1 MYHIK
6 SAIQEVGGMMLTTA
20 RITKHLRRSSCII
33 SSRTFSSPSGTIQN
47 DQGAVPD
54 ASPAKVNPSGFAK
67 AFEKHSQ
74 IAEPQDNEQNY
85 TFASLLRNSK
95 LMDLGD
101 PTNKVVI
108 GKIFHVVEDDLYID
122 FGWKFHCVCT
132 RPTVRSDEY
141 VRGARVRIQ
150 IKDLELSSRFLGSS
164 TDLTLLEADCK
175 LLGIVSTPV
184 RANTVSEK

>member
-95 LMDLGD
+95 LMD
-101 PTNKVVI
+101 
-108 GKIFHVVEDDLYID
+108 
-122 FGWKFHCVCT
+122 
-132 RPTVRSDEY
+132 
-141 VRGARVRIQ
+141 
-150 IKDLELSSRFLGSS
+150 
-164 TDLTLLEADCK
+164 
-175 LLGIVSTPV
+175 
-184 RANTVSEK
+184 VSEAIVMITFVHHLCSH